1 MKGIRVLLG
10 VLVIA
15 LPLLLVVAINQ
26 GAWQAAAGTAA
37 AYAVALLGAWLTHRP
52 QGERR

>member
-1 MKGIRVLLG
+1 MKGIRMLLG

-15 LPLLLVVAINQ
+15 LPLLLVVAIDQ
-26 GAWQAAAGTAA
+26 GAWRAAAGTAV
-37 AYAVALLGAWLTHRP
+37 AYAVVLLGAWLTHRP